1 MIVAGIEGNMTD
13 KPEQA
18 KPLSLDEK
26 ILAIQDAIKKL
37 KKTGAN
43 KDQGY
48 KYLTI
53 EDAVDATRREMI
65 SHGLLLIPG
74 AFDEPTRYDDGK
86 GFTFIIYIEWV
97 LKDLASSESRTWK
110 IPGAGWD
117 YHDKGVPKAITGS
130 RKTALIL
137 IFNLPI
143 GDNPEAGNIDRVSAS
158 DRAQGVAQRKIAEG
172 NKRLAAKADEQSQ
185 VRELKY
191 WQRGEEIEVTGPS
204 DVMND
209 CKTMLLAAGK
219 RIGSSA
225 IVAIPA
231 DKWPDIQFEL
241 EQTKGVTFKKQD
253 NVGN

>member
-1 MIVAGIEGNMTD
+1 MAEET
-13 KPEQA
+13 KPEV
-18 KPLSLDEK
+18 KLTLDDK

-37 KKTGAN
+37 KKTGTN

-65 SHGLLLIPG
+65 SHRLLLIPG
-74 AFDEPTRYDDGK
+74 KFDQPTRHDDGK
-86 GFTFIIYIEWV
+86 GFTFTLYIEWM
-97 LKDLASSESRTWK
+97 LKDLDSGTERTWT

-117 YHDKGVPKAITGS
+117 YHDKGVAKAVTGS

-143 GDNPEAGNIDRVSAS
+143 GDNPEAGNIDRTSAT
-158 DRAQGVAQRKIAEG
+158 DRAQGVAQRKIAAS
-172 NKRLAAKADEQSQ
+172 KAAKPDEQSQ

-209 CKTMLLAAGK
+209 CKSILLMAGK

-225 IVAIPA
+225 IVAVPA
-231 DKWPDIQFEL
+231 EKWPDMQFEL
-241 EQTKGVTFKKQD
+241 EQGKGVTFKKQE
-253 NVGN
+253 NVGG

>member
-1 MIVAGIEGNMTD
+1 MSDEKQEVKLT
-13 KPEQA
+13 
-18 KPLSLDEK
+18 LDEK

-37 KKTGAN
+37 KKTGQN

-65 SHGLLLIPG
+65 SHRLLLIPG
-74 AFDEPTRYDDGK
+74 KFDEPTRHDDGK
-86 GFTFIIYIEWV
+86 GFTFTLYIEWE
-97 LKDLASSESRTWK
+97 LKDLDSKESRVWK
-110 IPGAGWD
+110 VPGAGWD
-117 YHDKGVPKAITGS
+117 YHDKGIPKAITGS

-143 GDNPEAGNIDRVSAS
+143 GDNPEAGNIDRTSAA
-158 DRAQGVAQRKIAEG
+158 DRAQGVAQRKIA
-172 NKRLAAKADEQSQ
+172 AARTKADEQTQ

-191 WQRGEEIEVTGPS
+191 WQRGEEVEVTGPS

-231 DKWPDIQFEL
+231 EKWPDIQFEL
-241 EQTKGVTFKKQD
+241 EQGKGVTFKKQE
-253 NVGN
+253 NVGG